1 MKALHN
7 LKTPER
13 KKRMARCRGGNLN
26 WHDLRTA
33 RALSPTTSSEQANIK
48 EEY

>member
-1 MKALHN
+1 
-7 LKTPER
+7 
-13 KKRMARCRGGNLN
+13 MAKGKGGNLN

-33 RALSPTTSSEQANIK
+33 WALSPTTSSEQANIK